1 MKKIIFIFSSCLALI
16 MIARCALA
24 YDLDYP
30 GDSIPLSEQENWSDP
45 TVPDDLLG
53 VKQRLEE
60 LQKQLNINEENM
72 QKAPIEQKKQ
82 NNSNINNTNKKGVFE
97 INVYDEKGRAIKEN
111 KEKNPKQEKKEK
123 EEKQNKAFEI
133 KIY

>member
-1 MKKIIFIFSSCLALI
+1 MKKIIFIFSSCLALV

-30 GDSIPLSEQENWSDP
+30 GDSIPLNEQENWVDP
-45 TVPDDLLG
+45 TIPDDLLG

-60 LQKQLNINEENM
+60 LQKQLNINEENKQKTPM
-72 QKAPIEQKKQ
+72 QQKKPND
-82 NNSNINNTNKKGVFE
+82 NNKKKGVFE
-97 INVYDEKGRAIKEN
+97 INIYDEKGKAIKDN
-111 KEKNPKQEKKEK
+111 
-123 EEKQNKAFEI
+123 KQNKTKEENKTFEI